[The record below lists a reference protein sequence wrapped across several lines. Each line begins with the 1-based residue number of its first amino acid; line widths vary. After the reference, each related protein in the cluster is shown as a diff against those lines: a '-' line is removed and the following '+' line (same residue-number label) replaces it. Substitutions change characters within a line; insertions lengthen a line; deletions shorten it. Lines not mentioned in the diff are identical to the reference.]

1 MNLEL
6 RGRGAAADPQ
16 ARFPT
21 VAGRSQDLQPDPSWG
36 GRADPQHAL
45 GPVYGK
51 MRHEQV
57 VELAPGATWGAWL
70 RIPLGKGGGSRPAPV
85 QGAGRGRSTP
95 AGEVQHLQTWRRRQ
109 GKYTESRN
117 FCDSVTRIWPFLKRQ

>member
-6 RGRGAAADPQ
+6 RGRGAAADLQ

-21 VAGRSQDLQPDPSWG
+21 MAGRSQDLQPDPSWG

-51 MRHEQV
+51 MRHGQV
-57 VELAPGATWGAWL
+57 VELAPGATVRSMAEDSSWERWGL
-70 RIPLGKGGGSRPAPV
+70 KTSP
-85 QGAGRGRSTP
+85 GAGGRE
-95 AGEVQHLQTWRRRQ
+95 GEVYPSRRVLAPSDVEEE
-109 GKYTESRN
+109 TEEVHR
-117 FCDSVTRIWPFLKRQ
+117 VQELL